1 MAKVLKAIAIPEH
14 ILEEITIKLQQSHKA
29 ENEYHTH
36 EIAKLRKGEDL
47 IQGKINRLL
56 DLYLEK
62 GILEDA
68 HSKKN
73 KALEQELIKNRVER
87 EMHEGA
93 DEDFKN
99 TLITAFKLAN
109 RASELF
115 EGSKILE
122 KRELINFVF
131 SNLSLKGRKL
141 EYTLRKPFDMLV
153 EMSRSE
159 AWLPRKDSNL
169 RQSD

>member
-1 MAKVLKAIAIPEH
+1 MLFRSLIKCAVTGCTVSSDRKEAKKNKNTYLITWNPADISKKIYIPEND
-14 ILEEITIKLQQSHKA
+14 ILEEV
-29 ENEYHTH
+29 
-36 EIAKLRKGEDL
+36 AKVF
-47 IQGKINRLL
+47 
-56 DLYLEK
+56 
-62 GILEDA
+62 
-68 HSKKN
+68 

-93 DEDFKN
+93 DEEFKN
-99 TLITAFKLAN
+99 TLITAFNLAN

-115 EGSKILE
+115 ESSKTLE

-159 AWLPRKDSNL
+159 EWLPRKDSNL